1 MIGTTLVEG
10 QYGKS
15 PIIFAVDDYSL
26 ENITLA
32 SGQKLVAGTILGKIS
47 YGAATAAAVAGNT
60 GNGTCSAVT
69 VGVGAKVGVYRVTF
83 IKATTNL
90 GTFIV
95 EGPDGIQV
103 GAPGVVGTAYTGGGL
118 TFTLSDGATDFVAG
132 DQFTITVAAGSGK
145 YTAVAPAATDGS
157 AVAAAVLVMD
167 TDATNGDVICS
178 AILRFAALN
187 TAKLNFGSLDA
198 GQTATAKAQLAS
210 LYPPIICRA
219 GI

>member
-145 YTAVAPAATDGS
+145 YIALDPT
-157 AVAAAVLVMD
+157 
-167 TDATNGDVICS
+167 ATNGAAVCAGIAYAGVKTATSVDGAGVVI
-178 AILRFAALN
+178 RRH
-187 TAKLNFGSLDA
+187 AKLNKDEIDWLSLDA
-198 GQTATAKAQLAS
+198 GQITTAIADLAALGVIVEAS
-210 LYPPIICRA
+210 I
-219 GI
+219 

>member
-1 MIGTTLVEG
+1 MVGSTLTENNYALG
-10 QYGKS
+10 FLLGCLQATQS
-15 PIIFAVDDYSL
+15 F
-26 ENITLA
+26 ENITLIT
-32 SGQKLVAGTILGKIS
+32 GQKLKAGRVLGKITL
-47 YGAATAAAVAGNT
+47 GAATAAAVAGNT

-69 VGVGAKVGVYRVTF
+69 VGVGAQVGVYRVTF

-95 EGPDGIQV
+95 EAPNGV
-103 GAPGVVGTAYTGGGL
+103 TSAPGVVGTAFTGLGL

-157 AVAAAVLVMD
+157 AVAAAVLSYD
-167 TDATNGDVICS
+167 TDATSADVVCGAVVRGAEVNAS
-178 AILRFAALN
+178 ELDW
-187 TAKLNFGSLDA
+187 GSLDA
-198 GQTATAKAQLAS
+198 GQILTAKAQLAAIN
-210 LYPPIICRA
+210 PPITCRT